1 MEFGLFLE
9 FGVRNGHQPGDIFR
23 EGFALADLAERLGLH
38 SVWLAE
44 FHFMPDRSVLSSP
57 IAVASALAARTR
69 RLRIGM
75 AVYVLPLNHPL
86 RVAEEAATVDQISNG
101 RFDLGIGRSGF
112 VAQYRGYD
120 IDYGESEARF
130 DEALEVLRGAF
141 AGGRFSYEGRYY
153 RVCDAALMPPVRQR
167 PHPPMYMAATSASTF
182 VKVARLGLPL
192 FVGLRGDGLEPL
204 AANIRTYRDA
214 WVAAGHPGRPRVHLR
229 VPVYAGATP
238 EAAVAE
244 ARPTLVHY
252 FERQA
257 RLVASQGARPGH
269 GRGGS
274 EATAARLAA
283 LTWDDI
289 RTHYAAVGSSSQLVE
304 TLGAWRETLD
314 IDGVMIETNPG
325 NDLTET
331 QAADSVSRIAEE
343 IMPAL
348 A

>member
-9 FGVRNGHQPGDIFR
+9 FGVRNGRAPDDIFR
-23 EGFALADLAERLGLH
+23 EGFELADLAERLGMH

-57 IAVASALAARTR
+57 IAVAAALAARTR
-69 RLRIGM
+69 RVRIGM
-75 AVYVLPLNHPL
+75 AVYVLPLAHPL
-86 RVAEEAATVDQISNG
+86 RIAEEVATVDQISGG
-101 RFDLGIGRSGF
+101 RFDFGIGRSGF

-130 DEALEVLRGAF
+130 DEALEVLRGVF

-153 RVCDAALMPPVRQR
+153 RVRDSQLMPPVHQK
-167 PHPPMYMAATSASTF
+167 PHPPMYMAATSPATF
-182 VKVARLGLPL
+182 AKVGALGLPL

-204 AANIRTYRDA
+204 AANIRVYRETWA
-214 WVAAGHPGRPRVHLR
+214 GAGHPGRPTVHLR

-257 RLVASQGARPGH
+257 GWWRARAPRRASAEAARRRPRPGSPRSPGRTSGRIMSPSAPPPSSSRRWADGAR
-269 GRGGS
+269 RS
-274 EATAARLAA
+274 ISTAS
-283 LTWDDI
+283 W
-289 RTHYAAVGSSSQLVE
+289 
-304 TLGAWRETLD
+304 
-314 IDGVMIETNPG
+314 
-325 NDLTET
+325 
-331 QAADSVSRIAEE
+331 SRP
-343 IMPAL
+343 MPATG
-348 A
+348 